1 MREQQRGVVDSQPEG
16 GRAGGKAV
24 RKSEP
29 EPSETGAG
37 VTFSENR
44 KNEGG
49 SNAAQ
54 RGTRKTLVQPVRDTT
69 AETGGDQGWRTFEKD
84 GPPIEVSE
92 RESTTPVAKRVT
104 RAGWRDVE
112 AGDPDP
118 GTGFY
123 RFAAADIE
131 GLPERSMMAKSIEVF
146 GTDLRAAQTFLAR
159 LVNAAKKV
167 NPKTVE
173 PLDVRPRAHRATR
186 LCKAARKARG
196 E

>member
-44 KNEGG
+44 ENEGG
-49 SNAAQ
+49 STKSQ
-54 RGTRKTLVQPVRDTT
+54 RGTRKVLIQPVRDTT
-69 AETGGDQGWRTFEKD
+69 SETGGDNGYRTFEKD
-84 GPPIEVSE
+84 GPPVEVE
-92 RESTTPVAKRVT
+92 IKESTTPIGKRIT